1 MLEFFIF
8 VDTQLDLKNHFS
20 NISNDV
26 NKTIGLFRKLQSIL
40 ATSFLLI
47 TYKSFIRPLLDY
59 GDIIYYQACNASS
72 HQRIKSLLY
81 NAADYGAIIYDQ
93 AFNASFHQ
101 RIKSLLYNAAD
112 YGAIFVYVL
121 RSLFHQ
127 SCKLQAKVL
136 FKIGPT
142 FSVKLV

>member
-59 GDIIYYQACNASS
+59 GDIIYYQACNESS
-72 HQRIKSLLY
+72 
-81 NAADYGAIIYDQ
+81 
-93 AFNASFHQ
+93 HQ